1 MPVDV
6 FEHLLISIDVFRSKM
21 GTENQPVNYENT
33 ICHDFKSF
41 LATPQI
47 QFTNKKLTELVK
59 TVSLAAPQPEIT
71 NAHREEFFR
80 QFWFRSG
87 LFKFQENPVLLDPV
101 LPAIFE
107 TLFTNL
113 TSFKMNEEG
122 EFVNID
128 GYLLQ
133 GT

>member
-1 MPVDV
+1 
-6 FEHLLISIDVFRSKM
+6 M
-21 GTENQPVNYENT
+21 GSENQPVNHENT
-33 ICHDFKSF
+33 KSF

-47 QFTNKKLTELVK
+47 QFTDKKLTELVK

-71 NAHREEFFR
+71 NAHREEFYR

-101 LPAIFE
+101 LPKLFE

-113 TSFKMNEEG
+113 MSFKMDEEG
-122 EFVNID
+122 EFVNVD

-133 GT
+133 GKFVIRFLLMQ